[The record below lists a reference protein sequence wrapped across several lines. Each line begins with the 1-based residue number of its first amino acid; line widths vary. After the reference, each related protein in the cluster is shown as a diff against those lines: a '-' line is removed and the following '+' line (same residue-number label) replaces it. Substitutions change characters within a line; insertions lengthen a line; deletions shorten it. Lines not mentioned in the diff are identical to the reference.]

1 MLCLHTPKHYRRI
14 RSKPGFKYKDHGLPD
29 NNAFWPG
36 ALLDKLRVWMPQETL
51 LDKPYSLYNIF
62 QPVQQPDIYNPYSP
76 MVEQRM
82 LWPENTSGYV
92 QFGSQDRKQ
101 YQL

>member
-1 MLCLHTPKHYRRI
+1 MLCLHTPKHCRRI

-36 ALLDKLRVWMPQETL
+36 ALLDKLRLWMPQETL
-51 LDKPYSLYNIF
+51 LDKPYSLYNVF
-62 QPVQQPDIYNPYSP
+62 QPVQQPSIYNPI
-76 MVEQRM
+76 VEQKM
-82 LWPENTSGYV
+82 SWPENTSGYV